1 MTHLSTKKVVY
12 GGLLI
17 AIGLVLPQAFHMFG
31 SDAGKMFLPMHIPVI
46 LSGMLLGPVWGLLA
60 ALMIPLL
67 SSLIFSM
74 PAVPMLWFML
84 FELAAYALVSGFLA
98 KRKWN
103 VYLNLAATILCGRI
117 VYGLSLAAGV
127 YLLQVNYPFANAAA
141 FFAGLVQGLP
151 GVVIQLVLIPLIMLA
166 LKKGGLLLDKA

>member
-67 SSLIFSM
+67 SSH
-74 PAVPMLWFML
+74 
-84 FELAAYALVSGFLA
+84 ALVYA
-98 KRKWN
+98 
-103 VYLNLAATILCGRI
+103 V
-117 VYGLSLAAGV
+117 
-127 YLLQVNYPFANAAA
+127 
-141 FFAGLVQGLP
+141 
-151 GVVIQLVLIPLIMLA
+151 
-166 LKKGGLLLDKA
+166 